1 MRIRKT
7 GKIRDHLWLFGH
19 ESSGVYLLEGRTG
32 SMIISGGI
40 SCITPAVMQQMKT
53 NQIDESRITKILI
66 LHSHFDHVGIVPYL
80 KRSHPNIDIYASERA
95 WEILSM
101 PKAINTINA
110 FNRSVTERMGMSEAC
125 SEYDLDWRDDISGIA
140 VHEGDDIDLGDRKIQ
155 IFETPGHSSCSITA
169 YEPEIKALFPSDGGG
184 IPFKNIIIPSGN
196 SNFTQFQKSL
206 ERLKDF
212 EVIYYC
218 ADHYGYVVGSEARD
232 FILRSIQ
239 AAKEHRTRIEEAY
252 LRTRDIDTATKEL
265 VAFFYREYQSY
276 FLPSE
281 IFEGVYRQMVRHIAE
296 AIEGKESLLSK
307 IN

>member
-1 MRIRKT
+1 
-7 GKIRDHLWLFGH
+7 
-19 ESSGVYLLEGRTG
+19 
-32 SMIISGGI
+32 MIISGGV

-80 KRSHPNIDIYASERA
+80 KRSHPGIDIYASERA

-101 PKAINTINA
+101 PKAMNTINA
-110 FNRSVTERMGMSEAC
+110 FNRSVTERMGMAESC
-125 SEYDLDWRDDISGIA
+125 SEYDLDWRDDITGIA
-140 VHEGDDIDLGDRKIQ
+140 VQEGDEIDLGDMKVQ

-184 IPFKNIIIPSGN
+184 IPFDKIIITSGN
-196 SNFTQFQKSL
+196 SNFTKFQNSL

-212 EVIYYC
+212 EVAYYC
-218 ADHYGYVVGSEARD
+218 ADHYGYVIGSEARD

-239 AAKEHRTRIEEAY
+239 AAEEHRTRIEKAY

-265 VAFFYREYQSY
+265 VAFFYKEYQSY

-296 AIEGKESLLSK
+296 VIKGNE
-307 IN
+307 